1 MLISHT
7 VYPDREYSFNEIIDN
22 ILLMNIIYSNNK
34 ELNKIEEKPLK
45 VERPLGYFKVL
56 SFQENLLKNI
66 FK

>member
-7 VYPDREYSFNEIIDN
+7 VYPDREYSFNEIINN
-22 ILLMNIIYSNNK
+22 IYNRTK
-34 ELNKIEEKPLK
+34 ELDKIEKKPLK
-45 VERPLGYFKVL
+45 VERQLGYFKVL